1 MYVCAFF
8 KDCYQF
14 SWSLLKR
21 HQKMQKKKQQQIDK
35 NKNPPS
41 SEFLLV
47 LGEREIGLQHKPTH
61 TNFTL
66 FVLLLVAVA
75 WHVAANA
82 RLHKYEY
89 ISLSLSSWWYPQ
101 TAAAEDRVII
111 LLPPSSCDGW
121 GISKILKHCPVVD
134 MYLPSSR

>member
-8 KDCYQF
+8 KDCYLF

-21 HQKMQKKKQQQIDK
+21 HQKMQKKQQQIDK

-41 SEFLLV
+41 SEFF
-47 LGEREIGLQHKPTH
+47 GDGREREIGLQHRPTH

-66 FVLLLVAVA
+66 FVLLLAVA

-89 ISLSLSSWWYPQ
+89 ISLGTRRLRTVLSYFYPL
-101 TAAAEDRVII
+101 ALVM
-111 LLPPSSCDGW
+111 DG
-121 GISKILKHCPVVD
+121 GLA
-134 MYLPSSR
+134 RF

>member
-1 MYVCAFF
+1 
-8 KDCYQF
+8 
-14 SWSLLKR
+14 
-21 HQKMQKKKQQQIDK
+21 MQKKQQQIDK

-47 LGEREIGLQHKPTH
+47 LGEREIGLQHRPTH

-89 ISLSLSSWWYPQ
+89 ISLGTRRLRTVLSYFYPL
-101 TAAAEDRVII
+101 ALVM
-111 LLPPSSCDGW
+111 DG
-121 GISKILKHCPVVD
+121 GLA
-134 MYLPSSR
+134 RF